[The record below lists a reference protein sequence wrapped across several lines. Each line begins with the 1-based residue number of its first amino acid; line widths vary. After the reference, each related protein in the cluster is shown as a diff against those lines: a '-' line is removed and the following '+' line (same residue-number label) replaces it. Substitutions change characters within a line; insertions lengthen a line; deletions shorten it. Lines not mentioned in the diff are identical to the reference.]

1 LVEVSVKTE
10 FYMAT
15 AWAPAEERT
24 RVLKYGRM
32 FAVFDP
38 YGDIR
43 PSGLGEHGIY
53 FGGTRFLSRLAVS
66 LGGKPPLFLSS
77 GVRSDNSL
85 FTADL
90 TNVDFLDED
99 TVLLA
104 RGTIHL
110 ARSKLLLGDT
120 CYEQLRITNY
130 APIHVR
136 LPVQIHFAA
145 DFVDVFE
152 VRGVK
157 RTQHG
162 ERLPDILQN
171 DRVKMRYRGA
181 DNVMR
186 CTQMYCSPMP
196 TDLSG
201 SHIVFDA
208 DLQPRETAKF
218 HVSISCADSMTAS
231 APSHTFDSALTL
243 AVQDADEM
251 QADKCSV
258 QSANDRFNA
267 WFSRSL
273 SDLNM
278 MTIGNPEPDY
288 PYAGV
293 PWFSTVFGRDGI
305 ITALESL
312 WLDSRIAKGVLEY
325 LAVTQATS
333 HIPDAEAE
341 PGKIVHET
349 REGEM
354 AALGEVPF
362 RRYYGSVD
370 STPLFIMLAGAYY
383 ERTADLALV
392 RALWPNIERALS
404 WIDNYG
410 DLDGDGFVE
419 YQRRSSKGLVQQGW
433 KDSSDS
439 VFHADGSLAEPPIA
453 LCEVQG
459 YVYAAKKHAAVLA
472 RALGDSQKATSL
484 DAEAEKLQ
492 RAFEQAF
499 WCKDLSTYAL
509 ALDSRKQPCRV
520 RTSNAGH
527 CLYTGVASP
536 ERAKQVAEILLGPD
550 FYSGW
555 GVRTVSSEEKKYNPL
570 SYHNGSVW
578 PHDNALLAAG
588 LSRYGL
594 TREASSILA
603 AIFEAS
609 TFFELNRLPE
619 LLCGLHKR
627 NGEGP
632 TLYPV
637 ACSPQAWS
645 AAAPFLLLSASLGLS
660 LNAQQGCIEL
670 NRPSLPGSVPMV
682 EIHGL
687 RLGHAAVDLMF
698 ARKGDDVRVEVTKKT
713 GRVDVVVRQ

>member
-1 LVEVSVKTE
+1 
-10 FYMAT
+10 
-15 AWAPAEERT
+15 
-24 RVLKYGRM
+24 
-32 FAVFDP
+32 
-38 YGDIR
+38 
-43 PSGLGEHGIY
+43 
-53 FGGTRFLSRLAVS
+53 
-66 LGGKPPLFLSS
+66 
-77 GVRSDNSL
+77 
-85 FTADL
+85 
-90 TNVDFLDED
+90 
-99 TVLLA
+99 
-104 RGTIHL
+104 
-110 ARSKLLLGDT
+110 
-120 CYEQLRITNY
+120 
-130 APIHVR
+130 
-136 LPVQIHFAA
+136 
-145 DFVDVFE
+145 
-152 VRGVK
+152 
-157 RTQHG
+157 
-162 ERLPDILQN
+162 
-171 DRVKMRYRGA
+171 
-181 DNVMR
+181 
-186 CTQMYCSPMP
+186 
-196 TDLSG
+196 
-201 SHIVFDA
+201 
-208 DLQPRETAKF
+208 
-218 HVSISCADSMTAS
+218 
-231 APSHTFDSALTL
+231 LTL

>member
-492 RAFEQAF
+492 RSFEQAF

>member
-1 LVEVSVKTE
+1 
-10 FYMAT
+10 MAT

-492 RAFEQAF
+492 RSFEQAF

>member
-15 AWAPAEERT
+15 AWAPAEERS

-99 TVLLA
+99 KVLLA

-110 ARSKLLLGDT
+110 ARSKLLLGNT

-130 APIHVR
+130 ATTDVR

-157 RTQHG
+157 RTRHG
-162 ERLPDILQN
+162 ERLPDIVEK
-171 DRVKMRYRGA
+171 DRVTIPYRGA

-186 CTQMYCSPMP
+186 CTQLYCAP
-196 TDLSG
+196 TPANFSG

-208 DLQPRETAKF
+208 NLQPRETAKF
-218 HVSISCADSMTAS
+218 HLSISCADSITAS
-231 APSHTFDSALTL
+231 PPPHTFDSVLAV

-251 QADKCSV
+251 EADKCSV
-258 QSANDRFNA
+258 RSANDQFNV

-278 MTIGNPEPDY
+278 MTVGNPEPDY

-305 ITALESL
+305 ITALECL

-325 LAVTQATS
+325 LAETQATD
-333 HIPDAEAE
+333 HIPDAEAD

-383 ERTADLALV
+383 ERTADLDLI
-392 RALWPNIERALS
+392 RSLWSNIDLALS

-419 YQRRSSKGLVQQGW
+419 YQRRSCRGLIQQGW

-459 YVYAAKKHAAVLA
+459 YVYAAKKCAAVLA
-472 RALGDSQKATSL
+472 RALGDPQKAKSL
-484 DAEAEKLQ
+484 EVEAEKLQ

-499 WCKDLSTYAL
+499 WCEDLSTYAL
-509 ALDSRKQPCRV
+509 ALDSRKHPCRV

-527 CLYTGVASP
+527 CLYTGIASP
-536 ERAKQVAEILLGPD
+536 ERAKRVADVLLG
-550 FYSGW
+550 
-555 GVRTVSSEEKKYNPL
+555 
-570 SYHNGSVW
+570 
-578 PHDNALLAAG
+578 
-588 LSRYGL
+588 
-594 TREASSILA
+594 
-603 AIFEAS
+603 
-609 TFFELNRLPE
+609 
-619 LLCGLHKR
+619 
-627 NGEGP
+627 
-632 TLYPV
+632 
-637 ACSPQAWS
+637 
-645 AAAPFLLLSASLGLS
+645 
-660 LNAQQGCIEL
+660 
-670 NRPSLPGSVPMV
+670 
-682 EIHGL
+682 
-687 RLGHAAVDLMF
+687 AVVL
-698 ARKGDDVRVEVTKKT
+698 
-713 GRVDVVVRQ
+713 